1 MTIVSDRNIPLLC
14 QEVSSFPLI
23 VLEDWNKWY
32 SAFVL
37 FPDGRVEKVSID
49 VIVEIE
55 DKEGTM
61 LYRDHN
67 FHPKLLALL
76 GKHYG
81 AEVDWKSDEMATG
94 RWVHEIE
101 NRLSYSPETV

>member
-1 MTIVSDRNIPLLC
+1 MLIVSDRGIPLLC
-14 QEVSSFPLI
+14 QEIQTWPLI

-32 SAFVL
+32 SVFVL
-37 FPDGRVEKVSID
+37 FPDGRVEKVGVD
-49 VIVEIE
+49 VIEEIE
-55 DKEGTM
+55 DTI
-61 LYRDHN
+61 LYQDHN

-101 NRLSYSPETV
+101 NRLSYGPDTV